1 MSRRGPQSN
10 AVQIR
15 LRPSWRA
22 WTGFLGGFALGAM
35 FLLATHDAWIE
46 HASWEPGE
54 TALIDV
60 CPLCDLNE
68 SISSGASFDEPG
80 QVLINTLLWE
90 APPHG
95 YAFMPSQRI
104 ATEPSSPR
112 APPAASQV

>member
-1 MSRRGPQSN
+1 MSSRGPQTN

-15 LRPSWRA
+15 THPFWRA
-22 WTGFLGGFALGAM
+22 WTGFVGGFALGAM

-54 TALIDV
+54 TALIEV

-80 QVLINTLLWE
+80 KVLISALLWE
-90 APPHG
+90 APSPG
-95 YAFMPSQRI
+95 YAFVPSQRI
-104 ATEPSSPR
+104 TVEPSSPR
-112 APPAASQV
+112 APPTPSQV